1 MKIKPVAALISC
13 MMMWAPLVSHAAD
26 ASGIT
31 PSTAPYQP
39 VLSTS
44 APVSSADARM
54 SHPVSFVDAWQA
66 VVSGNDGLAAER
78 ANVDRY
84 KHMEDAASDLNL
96 PQITATAKYTRLD
109 KAVEIKPTDLIES
122 MPAGDAISR
131 LAHSLGVNGS
141 QLDALFTSQLTDRD
155 VFTSSIRAIW
165 PIFTGGRI
173 NAAQDIAKGQTEEAQ
188 YLLAMK
194 QQGTFEDLSKFY
206 FGVALTQQ
214 VLATR
219 IEVEQGLKKHWQHAQ
234 KLEQQGQIAK
244 VERLQAQ
251 ASYDK
256 ARVERQ
262 KAQREMEI
270 AQVALTKLLQLDT
283 PAVPSTAL
291 FINPSL
297 PPMSAFIEKT
307 LTDYPGLHILDA
319 KKKQATGLMTA
330 EKGKYYPEVYLYG
343 NYSLHEDDTLAAK
356 TAPDW
361 AVGVGVNIPLLDNS
375 GRSGKVK
382 AAHSA
387 MKQVD
392 YLRAQAE
399 QDLSVLVEK
408 TYREAMQALE
418 EYNGLASSL
427 SLAQE
432 NVSLREKAF
441 SQGLSTSLD
450 VVDAELYLAS
460 VKTQRVAAAYQY
472 VISLTRLLA
481 VSGEINQFHQYQQ
494 YQGVEVQS

>member
-1 MKIKPVAALISC
+1 MSMSSPVHDP
-13 MMMWAPLVSHAAD
+13 APS
-26 ASGIT
+26 
-31 PSTAPYQP
+31 P
-39 VLSTS
+39 VLSS
-44 APVSSADARM
+44 DAAVTAA

-66 VVSGNDGLAAER
+66 VVTGNDGLAADR

-84 KHMEDAASDLNL
+84 RHMQDAASDLYL
-96 PQITATAKYTRLD
+96 PNISATAKYTRFD
-109 KAVEIKPTDLIES
+109 QAVEVKPTDLIES
-122 MPAGDAISR
+122 MPAGDAIAN
-131 LAHSLGVNGS
+131 LAAALGVNGS
-141 QLDALFTSQLTDRD
+141 NLDALFTSQLTDRD

-173 NAAQDIAKGQTEEAQ
+173 NAVQDIAQGQTEEAQ
-188 YLLAMK
+188 YQLAMK
-194 QQGTFEDLSKFY
+194 QQGTFEDLAKFY
-206 FGVALTQQ
+206 FGVALTQK
-214 VLATR
+214 VLDTR
-219 IEVEQGLKKHWQHAQ
+219 IEVEQGLKKHFHHAQ
-234 KLEQQGQIAK
+234 QLEQQGQIAK

-251 ASYDK
+251 VAYDK

-297 PPMSAFIEKT
+297 PPMSAFIDKT
-307 LTDYPGLHILDA
+307 LVDYPGLHILDA
-319 KKKQATGLMTA
+319 KKKQASGMMTA

-399 QDLSVLVEK
+399 QDLTVLVEK

-427 SLAQE
+427 SLASE
-432 NVSLREKAF
+432 NVLLREKAF
-441 SQGLSTSLD
+441 NQGLSTSLD

-460 VKTQRVAAAYQY
+460 VKTQRVVAAYQY

-481 VSGEINQFHQYQQ
+481 ISGEINQFHHYQQ
-494 YQGVEVQS
+494 FQGIEVQS